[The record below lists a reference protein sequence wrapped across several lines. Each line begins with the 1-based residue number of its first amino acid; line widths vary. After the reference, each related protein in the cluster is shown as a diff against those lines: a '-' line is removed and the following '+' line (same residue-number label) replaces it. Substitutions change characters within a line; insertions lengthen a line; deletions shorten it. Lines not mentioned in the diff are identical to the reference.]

1 MNNKNY
7 RQAHAVT
14 NLSSRL
20 PKAKKIEM
28 LLDLPSSNTETPLHI
43 LEIGCGSGGIA
54 HYFATAAQLNC
65 CVKAVDVHDNRQVFD
80 GYEFTKVEGVTLPYE
95 SNVFDAVISN
105 HVIEHVG
112 MKNDQIQ
119 HLQEIKRVL
128 KPGGKAYLAVPN
140 RWMLTEPHYQ
150 LKFLSWWP
158 HSWRSPYLRMMGKGD
173 FYDCEPLE
181 MAELEN
187 MLKIAGVGF
196 ENISVPA
203 TRITFAL
210 EKPDGVVHKILKK
223 IPDGFLN
230 PLRGW
235 IPTIIYKIRKN
246 G

>member
-1 MNNKNY
+1 MHNKNQ

-14 NLSSRL
+14 NLASRL
-20 PKAKKIEM
+20 PKARKIEM
-28 LLDLPSSNTETPLHI
+28 LLDLQPNSQETPLHI
-43 LEIGCGSGGIA
+43 LEIGCGAGGIA

-80 GYEFTKVEGVTLPYE
+80 NYEFTKVEGVALPYE
-95 SNVFDAVISN
+95 NNIFDVVISN

-223 IPDGFLN
+223 VPDGFLN

-235 IPTIIYKIRKN
+235 IPTIIYKISKE
-246 G
+246 